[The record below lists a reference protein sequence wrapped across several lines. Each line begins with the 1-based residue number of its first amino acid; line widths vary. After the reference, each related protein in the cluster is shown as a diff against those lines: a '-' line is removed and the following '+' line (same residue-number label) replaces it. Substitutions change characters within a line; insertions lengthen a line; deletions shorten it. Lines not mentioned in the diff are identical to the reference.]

1 MRSPHTQYC
10 KGKRVYVNTRD
21 GRRVVG
27 KFVERLR
34 DRVVLD
40 VGEFRTK
47 EIRGMGLWKAQ
58 QLTLKPHAN

>member
-1 MRSPHTQYC
+1 MRTSHTQYC
-10 KGKRVYVNTRD
+10 KGKRVYVNLRE
-21 GRRVVG
+21 GGRVVG

-40 VGEFRTK
+40 VGEFRMK

-58 QLTLKPHAN
+58 QLTLK